1 MNENDDYPR
10 SPTPLPIM
18 RKPFNLLLPAA
29 LLLLLLLLRCQW
41 PAASGET
48 AHIHGAIADSI
59 LNGNKW
65 GLVALV
71 QYPDAPLVPTLAL
84 ALAKCLAAPLGL
96 SPYALLAAVAQTLA
110 AAILIRRLPL
120 RRLPGLLALL
130 SLLALPLIPLT
141 RQAIL
146 LNDPNW
152 LAAVPLL
159 LALAQLDEF
168 SHRPQLKPLIG
179 IAANAA
185 ILVFCGPLM
194 LLAAFL
200 LVFITGCHLGQLRT
214 PGDAKGL
221 HVVLWLPFV
230 YAILLWLP
238 WYGADERNVFSALTA
253 AFASQQR
260 VWRTPLEL
268 HTPLAAAVAAFI
280 LALRAPHPLAARGLL
295 PLLALIPAAGAL
307 ARAAGLATTGLAP
320 ALVCCL
326 AFLPVTLANQR
337 QPDEPT
343 PTTHSA
349 RTPLIAAALACAA
362 ALVMGIRH
370 PRLDLLHH
378 SMPTSILRQTA
389 IKTPPPPDLFD
400 YRDAPPRA
408 TLIALAHREWDG
420 ARIAICGK
428 RLRATV
434 YPDPKQTHFHH
445 LPDSQPLDA
454 LRSRA
459 ATEQLFLLVPP
470 PDTRFYP
477 PDSPLADIHRHGAPW
492 LFLTAQ
498 LPHGWQLW
506 RTLPPPAPTTTDQ

>member
-1 MNENDDYPR
+1 
-10 SPTPLPIM
+10 M

-179 IAANAA
+179 IAANA
-185 ILVFCGPLM
+185 LR
-194 LLAAFL
+194 
-200 LVFITGCHLGQLRT
+200 ITGCMFPIVGYQMVTTNFFQCIGKVKVSIFLSLSRQLIFLL
-214 PGDAKGL
+214 PM
-221 HVVLWLPFV
+221 LWL
-230 YAILLWLP
+230 LP
-238 WYGADERNVFSALTA
+238 HLFQLNGVWFSMP
-253 AFASQQR
+253 ASD
-260 VWRTPLEL
+260 
-268 HTPLAAAVAAFI
+268 
-280 LALRAPHPLAARGLL
+280 
-295 PLLALIPAAGAL
+295 LLASLVTPWIM
-307 ARAAGLATTGLAP
+307 ARYMRK
-320 ALVCCL
+320 
-326 AFLPVTLANQR
+326 FMR
-337 QPDEPT
+337 QQQEKE
-343 PTTHSA
+343 
-349 RTPLIAAALACAA
+349 IA
-362 ALVMGIRH
+362 
-370 PRLDLLHH
+370 
-378 SMPTSILRQTA
+378 
-389 IKTPPPPDLFD
+389 
-400 YRDAPPRA
+400 
-408 TLIALAHREWDG
+408 
-420 ARIAICGK
+420 
-428 RLRATV
+428 
-434 YPDPKQTHFHH
+434 
-445 LPDSQPLDA
+445 
-454 LRSRA
+454 
-459 ATEQLFLLVPP
+459 
-470 PDTRFYP
+470 
-477 PDSPLADIHRHGAPW
+477 
-492 LFLTAQ
+492 
-498 LPHGWQLW
+498 
-506 RTLPPPAPTTTDQ
+506 